1 MSKHKLWFGILE
13 AGSKSSP
20 VAIDRNMESSE
31 RNSIFIYNHNRKE
44 ILKYSRDVVESKLRE
59 LNAKEKDLETELK
72 KGFSDSLKT
81 FKYKIP
87 KISETGT
94 KGPAASKVS
103 KPVEEPEV
111 EISGLDDDDD
121 SWDDSDDVSDD

>member
-20 VAIDRNMESSE
+20 VAIDRNMESNE
-31 RNSIFIYNHNRKE
+31 KNSIFIYNHNRKE

-59 LNAKEKDLETELK
+59 LNAKEKELETELK

-87 KISETGT
+87 KISDTAT
-94 KGPAASKVS
+94 KSAAASNVK

-111 EISGLDDDDD
+111 EISDVDDDD